1 MATKKKSTP
10 KGSKK
15 TSPPSDSSP
24 AARKVST
31 TLKRAQEAARERKLS
46 GEERRQVIFRSKG
59 HVPPSLQHTK
69 ILCTLG
75 PATASRERIRQLIL
89 AGADAIRLNF
99 SHSSYEVHQNLYEMT
114 REVSRELRRHIPIVQ
129 DLQGPKIR
137 IGALPNGP
145 VLLRPAEEVTLS
157 TAKLPDGDSRIPV
170 GYSKFS
176 SDVKKGDTVLLDD
189 GLLSLRVDE
198 VNGKDV
204 LCTVINGGLL
214 KEKKGINLPG
224 TKISQSS
231 LTEKDLRDLEF
242 GLKLGV
248 DYVALSFVRSAK
260 DVEELKKIIRRK
272 RKKTPVIAKI
282 EKVEAIRQLDEI
294 VEAADAV
301 MVARGDLGVEMPGH
315 IVPLLQKR
323 IIKRCHRYGKPVIT
337 ATQMLESMTSNPRPT
352 RAESSDVANAVF
364 DGTDVVMLSAETSV
378 GAYPVE
384 AVMAMDDIIQTTES
398 AIGSEGLVHEVEA
411 LPEEIARYTESAVA
425 AKAASLAAEIRASA
439 ILCLTYTG
447 MTARVMSRRR
457 PGVPIIAMT
466 QDIDICTQLGL
477 YSGIFALDIPRAAES
492 TEDAVKMME
501 EAALESG
508 VVKKGDLIIL
518 TTGFPPRCEVEHEH
532 DAGAENWCKAG
543 LAQKARPQRVH
554 QPLRRSPQRLVRIHL
569 LRLTARAQAPR

>member
-1 MATKKKSTP
+1 MPTKKKTTP

-15 TSPPSDSSP
+15 KTTTSKAASP

-75 PATASRERIRQLIL
+75 PATASRDRIRQLIL

-99 SHSSYEVHQNLYEMT
+99 SHSSYEIHQNLYEMT
-114 REVSRELRRHIPIVQ
+114 REVSKELRRHVPIVQ

-157 TAKLPDGDSRIPV
+157 TAKLPDGDPRIPV

-176 SDVKKGDTVLLDD
+176 GDVKRGDTVLLDD

-398 AIGSEGLVHEVEA
+398 AIGSEGLIHEVEA

-425 AKAASLAAEIRASA
+425 AKAASLAAEIRATA

-466 QDIDICTQLGL
+466 QDTDICTQLGL
-477 YSGIFALDIPRAAES
+477 YSGIFAVDIPRAAES
-492 TEDAVKMME
+492 TEDAVNMME

-508 VVKKGDLIIL
+508 VVKKGDMIIL
-518 TTGFPPRCEVEHEH
+518 TTGFPL
-532 DAGAENWCKAG
+532 DAKSSTNMMLVQRIGAE
-543 LAQKARPQRVH
+543 QD
-554 QPLRRSPQRLVRIHL
+554 
-569 LRLTARAQAPR
+569 

>member
-1 MATKKKSTP
+1 MAKKKTIETTGSAKKSPTKK
-10 KGSKK
+10 
-15 TSPPSDSSP
+15 SSAATDT

-31 TLKRAQEAARERKLS
+31 TLKRAQQKKGSGSSLS

-59 HVPPSLQHTK
+59 YIPPSLQHTK

-75 PATASRERIRQLIL
+75 PATATRDRIRQLIL
-89 AGADAIRLNF
+89 AGADAVRLNF
-99 SHSSYEVHQNLYEMT
+99 SHSSYDTHQELYEMT
-114 REVSRELRRHIPIVQ
+114 REVSAELRRHVTIVQ

-145 VLLRPAEEVTLS
+145 VLLRPAEQVTL
-157 TAKLPDGDSRIPV
+157 TNNELKEDDERIPV
-170 GYSKFS
+170 GYPHFS
-176 SDVKKGDTVLLDD
+176 RDVKKGDTILLDD
-189 GLLSLRVDE
+189 GLLQLRVDE
-198 VNGKDV
+198 VSGKDV

-272 RKKTPVIAKI
+272 GKSTPVIAKI
-282 EKVEAIRQLDEI
+282 EKVEAIRQLDDI
-294 VEAADAV
+294 IGAADAV

-323 IIKRCHRYGKPVIT
+323 IITRCQHFGKPVIT

-398 AIGSEGLVHEVEA
+398 AIGSEGMTQKVEA

-425 AKAASLAAEIRASA
+425 AKAAGLAAEIRAA
-439 ILCLTYTG
+439 AVLCLTYTG

-466 QDIDICTQLGL
+466 QDVELCARLGL
-477 YSGIFALDIPRAAES
+477 YSGIFALEMPKAAES
-492 TEDAVKMME
+492 TEDAVTVME
-501 EAALESG
+501 RVALEAG
-508 VVKKGDLIIL
+508 VVKKGDLVIL
-518 TTGFPPRCEVEHEH
+518 TTGFPLDEKSSTNMLVVQRI
-532 DAGAENWCKAG
+532 GAKQE
-543 LAQKARPQRVH
+543 
-554 QPLRRSPQRLVRIHL
+554 
-569 LRLTARAQAPR
+569 

>member
-1 MATKKKSTP
+1 MTRKKTTEAKGSTKRVPTKK
-10 KGSKK
+10 GSA
-15 TSPPSDSSP
+15 TEDSP

-31 TLKRAQEAARERKLS
+31 TLKRVQEKKGGGESLS

-59 HVPPSLQHTK
+59 YVPPSLQHTK

-75 PATASRERIRQLIL
+75 PATATRERIRQLIL
-89 AGADAIRLNF
+89 AGADAVRLNF
-99 SHSSYEVHQNLYEMT
+99 SHSSYDTHRELYEMT
-114 REVSRELRRHIPIVQ
+114 REVSTELRRHITIVQ

-145 VLLRPAEEVTLS
+145 VLLRPAEQVTL
-157 TAKLPDGDSRIPV
+157 TNNKLGENDERIPV
-170 GYSKFS
+170 GYQHFAR
-176 SDVKKGDTVLLDD
+176 DVVKGDTILLDD
-189 GLLSLRVDE
+189 GLLQLRVDE
-198 VNGKDV
+198 VSGKDV

-248 DYVALSFVRSAK
+248 DYIALSFVRSAK

-272 RKKTPVIAKI
+272 GKSTPVISKI
-282 EKVEAIRQLDEI
+282 EKVEAIRHLDEI
-294 VEAADAV
+294 IQASDAV

-323 IIKRCHRYGKPVIT
+323 IIKRCQHFGKPVIT

-398 AIGSEGLVHEVEA
+398 AIGSEGLLQKVET

-425 AKAASLAAEIRASA
+425 AKAAGLAAEIRATA
-439 ILCLTYTG
+439 VLCLTYTG

-466 QDIDICTQLGL
+466 QDLDICARLGL
-477 YSGIFALDIPRAAES
+477 YSGIFALEMPKSAES
-492 TEDAVKMME
+492 TEDAVTVME
-501 EAALESG
+501 RVALEAG
-508 VVKKGDLIIL
+508 VVKKGDLVIL
-518 TTGFPPRCEVEHEH
+518 TTGFPLDEKSSTNMLVVQRIGSKEV
-532 DAGAENWCKAG
+532 
-543 LAQKARPQRVH
+543 
-554 QPLRRSPQRLVRIHL
+554 
-569 LRLTARAQAPR
+569 

>member
-1 MATKKKSTP
+1 MAKQSANGGKGETRGVPRKK
-10 KGSKK
+10 GA
-15 TSPPSDSSP
+15 PPQ
-24 AARKVST
+24 KVST
-31 TLKRAQEAARERKLS
+31 TLNRVQKEGGERKLS
-46 GEERRQVIFRSKG
+46 GEERRQVIFRSRG
-59 HVPPSLQHTK
+59 FVPPSLQHTK

-75 PATASRERIRQLIL
+75 PATATPERIRQLIL

-99 SHSSYEVHQNLYEMT
+99 SHSSYDTHRELFEMT
-114 REVSRELRRHIPIVQ
+114 RAVAAELRRHITIVQ

-145 VLLRPAEEVTLS
+145 VLLRPAEQVTL
-157 TAKLPDGDSRIPV
+157 TTDEIKPGDERIPV
-170 GYSKFS
+170 GYTHFAR
-176 SDVKKGDTVLLDD
+176 DVKPGNTVLLDD

-198 VNGKDV
+198 VKGKDV
-204 LCTVINGGLL
+204 VCTILNGGLL

-224 TKISQSS
+224 TKISEPS

-272 RKKTPVIAKI
+272 RKSTPVIAKI

-294 VEAADAV
+294 IEAADAV

-315 IVPLLQKR
+315 VVPLLQKR
-323 IIKRCHRYGKPVIT
+323 IIERCKRYGKPVIT

-398 AIGSEGLVHEVEA
+398 AIGSEGLVHEVEP
-411 LPEEIARYTESAVA
+411 LPEELERYTESAVA
-425 AKAASLAAEIRASA
+425 SKAAGLAAEIRAA
-439 ILCLTYTG
+439 AVLCLTYTG

-457 PGVPIIAMT
+457 PGIPIIAIT
-466 QDIDICTQLGL
+466 QDVELCRRLSL
-477 YSGIFALDIPRAAES
+477 YSGIFAIDIGENPET
-492 TEDAVKMME
+492 TEEAIRTME
-501 EAALESG
+501 KAALEAG
-508 VVKKGDLIIL
+508 LIRKGDVVIL
-518 TTGFPPRCEVEHEH
+518 TTGIPLDAKASTNMLVVQEVRE
-532 DAGAENWCKAG
+532 G
-543 LAQKARPQRVH
+543 
-554 QPLRRSPQRLVRIHL
+554 
-569 LRLTARAQAPR
+569 